1 MKKKS
6 VILMTAIMG
15 LSLTACGNQ
24 NAATTPTTEA
34 ATVTVEAT
42 TEEGTQTEEPAATEE
57 ESSVQIDNGEEAEY
71 EVTIDMQEDT
81 QEITNDD
88 DVVMLKVT
96 QSFPDVTIDGSAAA
110 ADNINDYYTKEK
122 ESFEALINETKEIA
136 EEDYGMRSE
145 EEQKNWNPYE
155 LATEYSVVRSD
166 DQCISI
172 VNDSYNYT
180 GGAHP
185 NGGRLAANFDTA
197 SGELLTF
204 EDLFS
209 DVDKAKEF
217 VTDYLLNEMKD
228 EKYEG
233 MFFDDYEK
241 DVPTI
246 LDDNTWYLSDEG
258 FVVICNE
265 YIVSPHA
272 AGIMEFTI
280 PYGDFTE
287 LSDQYKPTTK

>member
-1 MKKKS
+1 MKKKN
-6 VILMTAIMG
+6 VILITMVAG
-15 LSLTACGNQ
+15 LSLAACGNQ
-24 NAATTPTTEA
+24 NAANTPATEA

-42 TEEGTQTEEPAATEE
+42 TEETTTTEEATTE
-57 ESSVQIDNGEEAEY
+57 ESSMQMDNGEEAKY

-81 QEITNDD
+81 QQIANEED
-88 DVVMLKVT
+88 DVELLEVT

-110 ADNINDYYTKEK
+110 ADNINEYYQQEK
-122 ESFEALINETKEIA
+122 TSFEALIDETKEIA
-136 EEDYGMRSE
+136 EEDFGMRSE
-145 EEQKNWNPYE
+145 EEQKNWTPYE
-155 LATEYSVVRSD
+155 LSTKYSVSRAD

-172 VNDSYNYT
+172 VNDSYDYT

-204 EDLFS
+204 EDIFS
-209 DVDKAKEF
+209 DVDKAKKF
-217 VTDYLLNEMKD
+217 VMDYLLNEMKD

-233 MFFDDYEK
+233 TFFDDYEK

-246 LDDNTWYLSDEG
+246 LDDNTWYLSKDG
-258 FVVICNE
+258 FVIICNE

-280 PYGDFTE
+280 PYADFAE
-287 LSDQYKPTTK
+287 LSDQYKPVTK